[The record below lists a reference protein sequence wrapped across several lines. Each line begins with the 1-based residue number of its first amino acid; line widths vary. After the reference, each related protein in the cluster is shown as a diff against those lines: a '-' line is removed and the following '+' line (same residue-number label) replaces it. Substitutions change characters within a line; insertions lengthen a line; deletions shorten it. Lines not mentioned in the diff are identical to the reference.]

1 MRKSAIAT
9 AFGAVAAATVAFGA
23 VAFACTNLAT
33 LNISSSSGKPGDVV
47 KVTGT
52 SFGRSTEKTPLNP
65 VVLHWNAVDGPV
77 LATVEADSAGNIAAD
92 VTIPQAPA
100 GSYVIVA
107 TQTKQVVEQPAG
119 MTGHNPRADNVF
131 GTPARVAFTITG
143 AGADTATSP
152 VGATSVTV
160 PGDSSPVG
168 LLALTVGLGVAGL
181 ALFGAGFAAVVRQVR
196 RREVPAAVRRD

>member
-1 MRKSAIAT
+1 MRKSAIST
-9 AFGAVAAATVAFGA
+9 AFGAVAIATVAFGA

-47 KVTGT
+47 KITGT
-52 SFGRSTEKTPLNP
+52 SFGVSTEKTPLNP
-65 VVLHWNAVDGPV
+65 VVLHWNGVDGPV
-77 LATVEADSAGNIAAD
+77 LATVEADKTGNISSD
-92 VTIPQAPA
+92 VTIPQGPA

-107 TQTKQVVEQPAG
+107 TQTKQVVEQPGAP
-119 MTGHNPRADNVF
+119 TGHDPRAANVF

-160 PGDSSPVG
+160 PGDSTPAA
-168 LLALTVGLGVAGL
+168 LLALTVGLDVVGL

-196 RREVPAAVRRD
+196 RRDVPAAIRRD